1 VRFGIWIKL
10 LLGQFAGYSS
20 LSVYLKSLCQP
31 SAAAEENAS
40 AHSGPAPSQ
49 RLDLTMDHRAR
60 GTPIDLHKEWCNE
73 IFVFRSLEFD
83 LVIRATIK
91 PAYQRRFSI
100 HQGFALWLTLSFLFA
115 MGSPRTVAEVSS
127 NWS

>member
-1 VRFGIWIKL
+1 MRPRV
-10 LLGQFAGYSS
+10 
-20 LSVYLKSLCQP
+20 
-31 SAAAEENAS
+31 SASTWPQTNARQ
-40 AHSGPAPSQ
+40 ANPV
-49 RLDLTMDHRAR
+49 
-60 GTPIDLHKEWCNE
+60 DLHKEWCNE
-73 IFVFRSLEFD
+73 IFVSRSLEFD

-100 HQGFALWLTLSFLFA
+100 RRGFALWFTLSFLFA